1 MVKAEPIERE
11 YSPTTY
17 GGSSD
22 EEGVVK
28 VKIPSEV
35 KMRIKCLKVSR
46 KAIKKDKKLADFI
59 NAEQKR
65 LMSSTETLN
74 KNDRKEDLIVRL
86 MQADANETE
95 NINLSTVQE
104 IAIKLEASK

>member
-1 MVKAEPIERE
+1 MKAEPIEKE

-22 EEGVVK
+22 EEGEMK

-59 NAEQKR
+59 KAEQQR
-65 LMSSTETLN
+65 LL
-74 KNDRKEDLIVRL
+74 
-86 MQADANETE
+86 
-95 NINLSTVQE
+95 
-104 IAIKLEASK
+104 